1 MHGKTKLLTLIAV
14 FACALCIASLTSAQ
28 NLPAPTPT
36 PKMYAVLLGT
46 GFPRPDADR
55 AGPSTAVIVGEKV
68 FLIDAGRGV
77 TMRLAAANLAPKN
90 IRAVFLTHLHS
101 DHIDG
106 LPDVFH
112 TSWQFG
118 RTTPLE
124 LYGPAGTRSLVD
136 GIMKFYAA
144 DIHIRRDLT
153 EKLPAAGAKINLH
166 TVREG
171 VVYQDDDVLVTAFLV
186 DHAPVEP
193 AFGYRFDLIG
203 RMVTSGKTVG
213 IREGSTLPENHTSQ
227 EQLASDQ
234 HNFVIASIV
243 ISGDTHPNEN
253 LIRYAKNADVLIHEA
268 YLPQIQAPTDTA
280 SDDQPWFTRYHSTA
294 AEAGEDAA
302 RANVKVL
309 VLTHLIPHR
318 TGNADAEFQSEAA
331 KSFHGQIIVG
341 YDLTRIDIP
350 QADKPAPR

>member
-1 MHGKTKLLTLIAV
+1 MKPGIHNPSSFFFVIVVFSLATLAIAQTLLTPP
-14 FACALCIASLTSAQ
+14 S
-28 NLPAPTPT
+28 
-36 PKMYAVLLGT
+36 PKIYAILLGT

-55 AGPSTAVIVGEKV
+55 AGPSTAIIIGEKV
-68 FLIDAGRGV
+68 FLIDTGRGV

-112 TSWQFG
+112 TTWQFG
-118 RTTPLE
+118 RTTPFE
-124 LYGPAGTRSLVD
+124 LYGPTGTQDLVD

-153 EKLPAAGAKINLH
+153 EKLPPEGAKINLH
-166 TVREG
+166 TVKEG
-171 VVYQDDDVLVTAFLV
+171 IVYQDEDVRVTAFLV

-193 AFGYRFDLIG
+193 AFGYRFDQIEKN
-203 RMVTSGKTVG
+203 SN
-213 IREGSTLPENHTSQ
+213 STENTRI
-227 EQLASDQ
+227 
-234 HNFVIASIV
+234 VASIV

-253 LIRYAKNADVLIHEA
+253 LIRCAKNADVLIHEA
-268 YLPQIQAPTDTA
+268 YLPQTKAPTDTA
-280 SDDQPWFTRYHSTA
+280 SDDQPWFRRYHSTA

-318 TGNADAEFQSEAA
+318 TGNADAEFKSEAA
-331 KSFHGQIIVG
+331 KSFHSPIIVG
-341 YDLTRIDIP
+341 HDLMRIDIP
-350 QADKPAPR
+350 QAAKPAPR

>member
-1 MHGKTKLLTLIAV
+1 MRPTPPTILAIAVLTLLGL
-14 FACALCIASLTSAQ
+14 FTTAQ
-28 NLPAPTPT
+28 TPATLRS
-36 PKMYAVLLGT
+36 PKIYAILLGT

-55 AGPSTAVIVGEKV
+55 AGPSTAIIIGDKV

-112 TSWQFG
+112 TTWQFG
-118 RTTPLE
+118 RTTPFE
-124 LYGPAGTRSLVD
+124 LYGPTGTQDLVD

-153 EKLPAAGAKINLH
+153 EKLPPDGAKINLH
-166 TVREG
+166 TVKEG
-171 VVYQDDDVLVTAFLV
+171 IVYQGEDVRVTAFLV

-193 AFGYRFDLIG
+193 AFGYRFDQIEK
-203 RMVTSGKTVG
+203 RSSPT
-213 IREGSTLPENHTSQ
+213 ENPHI
-227 EQLASDQ
+227 
-234 HNFVIASIV
+234 VASIV

-253 LIRYAKNADVLIHEA
+253 LIRFAKNADVLIHEA
-268 YLPQIQAPTDTA
+268 YLSQIKTPTDTA
-280 SDDQPWFTRYHSTA
+280 SDDQPWFTKYHSTA

-302 RANVKVL
+302 HANVKVL

-318 TGNADAEFQSEAA
+318 PGNADAEFQSEAA
-331 KSFHGQIIVG
+331 KSFRGQIIVG
-341 YDLTRIDIP
+341 HDLTRIDIP
-350 QADKPAPR
+350 HSDKPASK

>member
-1 MHGKTKLLTLIAV
+1 MNRGICDPKLLSLLVVMLFLATFAIAQ
-14 FACALCIASLTSAQ
+14 TPQ
-28 NLPAPTPT
+28 PPAP
-36 PKMYAVLLGT
+36 KKIYAILLGT
-46 GFPRPDADR
+46 GYPRPDADR
-55 AGPSTAVIVGEKV
+55 AGPSTAVIIGEKV

-77 TMRLAAANLAPKN
+77 TMRLAAANLEPKN

-112 TSWQFG
+112 TGWQFG
-118 RTTPLE
+118 RTNPFE
-124 LYGPAGTRSLVD
+124 LYGPTGTQDLVD

-153 EKLPAAGAKINLH
+153 EKLPPAGAKINLH
-166 TVREG
+166 TIKEGIVYEDEDVR
-171 VVYQDDDVLVTAFLV
+171 VTAFLV

-193 AFGYRFDLIG
+193 AFGYRFDQ
-203 RMVTSGKTVG
+203 VEKTLN
-213 IREGSTLPENHTSQ
+213 STEN
-227 EQLASDQ
+227 
-234 HNFVIASIV
+234 VRIVASIV

-253 LIRYAKNADVLIHEA
+253 LIRFAKNADVLIHEA
-268 YLPQIQAPTDTA
+268 YLPQIKAPADTA
-280 SDDQPWFTRYHSTA
+280 SDDQPWFTKYHSTA

-331 KSFHGQIIVG
+331 KFFHGQIIVG
-341 YDLTRIDIP
+341 RDLTRIDIP
-350 QADKPAPR
+350 LPDKPAQR

>member
-1 MHGKTKLLTLIAV
+1 MRFSLASLATAAV
-14 FACALCIASLTSAQ
+14 FIVAAFVPTAHQSPS
-28 NLPAPTPT
+28 PTP
-36 PKMYAVLLGT
+36 PKIYAILLGT
-46 GFPRPDADR
+46 GYPRPDADR
-55 AGPSTAVIVGEKV
+55 AGPSTAIIIGEKV

-112 TSWQFG
+112 TTWQFG
-118 RTTPLE
+118 RTTPFE
-124 LYGPAGTRSLVD
+124 LYGPTGTQELVD

-153 EKLPAAGAKINLH
+153 EKLPTEGAKINLH
-166 TVREG
+166 TVKEG
-171 VVYQDDDVLVTAFLV
+171 IVYQDENVRVAAFLV

-193 AFGYRFDLIG
+193 AFGYRFDQIEWA
-203 RMVTSGKTVG
+203 SN
-213 IREGSTLPENHTSQ
+213 STEVPR
-227 EQLASDQ
+227 
-234 HNFVIASIV
+234 VVASIV

-268 YLPQIQAPTDTA
+268 YLPQIKAPTDTA
-280 SDDQPWFTRYHSTA
+280 ADDQQWFTRYHSTA
-294 AEAGEDAA
+294 AEAGQDAA
-302 RANVKVL
+302 RANVKLL

-318 TGNADAEFQSEAA
+318 PGNADAEFQSEAA
-331 KSFHGQIIVG
+331 KSFHGPIIVG
-341 YDLTRIDIP
+341 HDLMRIDIP
-350 QADKPAPR
+350 RADKPAPR

>member
-1 MHGKTKLLTLIAV
+1 MKTACHTRSLLVVAFLLSLATFTIAQ
-14 FACALCIASLTSAQ
+14 T
-28 NLPAPTPT
+28 PAPSAPP
-36 PKMYAVLLGT
+36 PKMYAILLGT

-55 AGPSTAVIVGEKV
+55 AGPSTAIVIGEKV

-112 TSWQFG
+112 TTWQFG
-118 RTTPLE
+118 RSSAFE
-124 LYGPAGTRSLVD
+124 LYGPTGTQDLVD
-136 GIMKFYAA
+136 GMMKFYAA

-153 EKLPAAGAKINLH
+153 EKLPAAGATINLH
-166 TVREG
+166 TVKEG
-171 VVYQDDDVLVTAFLV
+171 VVYQDEDVRVTAFLV

-193 AFGYRFDLIG
+193 AFGYRFDQIEKN
-203 RMVTSGKTVG
+203 MN
-213 IREGSTLPENHTSQ
+213 PEKSAAAAENPRIT
-227 EQLASDQ
+227 
-234 HNFVIASIV
+234 ASIV
-243 ISGDTHPNEN
+243 ISGDTHPTEN

-268 YLPQIQAPTDTA
+268 YLPQINKPTDTA

-294 AEAGEDAA
+294 AEAGDDAA
-302 RANVKVL
+302 RSNVKLL

-318 TGNADAEFQSEAA
+318 PGNADAEFQSEAA
-331 KSFHGQIIVG
+331 KSFHGPIIVG
-341 YDLTRIDIP
+341 HDLMRIDIP
-350 QADKPAPR
+350 ISGNTAPK

>member
-1 MHGKTKLLTLIAV
+1 MKRVIRDPKTLLFLIV
-14 FACALCIASLTSAQ
+14 VLFFSSFVIAQ
-28 NLPAPTPT
+28 NPPASET
-36 PKMYAVLLGT
+36 PKIYAILLGT
-46 GFPRPDADR
+46 GYPRPDADR
-55 AGPSTAVIVGEKV
+55 AGPSTAIIIGEMV
-68 FLIDAGRGV
+68 FLMDAGRGV

-101 DHIDG
+101 DHVDG

-118 RTTPLE
+118 RTTPFE
-124 LYGPAGTRSLVD
+124 LYGPTGTQDLVD
-136 GIMKFYAA
+136 GIMKFYSA

-166 TVREG
+166 TIKEGIVYEDEDVR
-171 VVYQDDDVLVTAFLV
+171 VTAFLV

-193 AFGYRFDLIG
+193 AFGYRFDQIKKN
-203 RMVTSGKTVG
+203 SN
-213 IREGSTLPENHTSQ
+213 STENPRI
-227 EQLASDQ
+227 
-234 HNFVIASIV
+234 IASIV

-268 YLPQIQAPTDTA
+268 YLPQIKSPTDTA

-309 VLTHLIPHR
+309 VLTHLISHR
-318 TGNADAEFQSEAA
+318 AGNADAEFQSEAA
-331 KSFHGQIIVG
+331 KSFRGQIIVG
-341 YDLTRIDIP
+341 HDLTRIDIP
-350 QADKPAPR
+350 SSDKPVQR

>member
-1 MHGKTKLLTLIAV
+1 MKRNTFHRRSLLSLIVMLFLAT
-14 FACALCIASLTSAQ
+14 FSIAQ
-28 NLPAPTPT
+28 NLTSPTP
-36 PKMYAVLLGT
+36 PKIYAILLGT

-55 AGPSTAVIVGEKV
+55 AGPSTAIIIGEKA

-112 TSWQFG
+112 TTWQFG
-118 RTTPLE
+118 RTIPFE
-124 LYGPAGTRSLVD
+124 LYGPTGTQDLVD

-153 EKLPAAGAKINLH
+153 EKLPAEGAKINLH
-166 TVREG
+166 TVKEG
-171 VVYQDDDVLVTAFLV
+171 IVYQDEDVRVTAFLV

-193 AFGYRFDLIG
+193 AFGYRFDQIEK
-203 RMVTSGKTVG
+203 SFD
-213 IREGSTLPENHTSQ
+213 STEVPR
-227 EQLASDQ
+227 
-234 HNFVIASIV
+234 VVASIV

-253 LIRYAKNADVLIHEA
+253 LICYAKNADVLIHEA
-268 YLPQIQAPTDTA
+268 YLPQIKAPTDTA
-280 SDDQPWFTRYHSTA
+280 SDDQPWFTRCHSTA
-294 AEAGEDAA
+294 AEAGEDGA

-331 KSFHGQIIVG
+331 KSFHGRIIVG
-341 YDLTRIDIP
+341 HDLTRIDIP
-350 QADKPAPR
+350 TGGKPSPK

>member
-1 MHGKTKLLTLIAV
+1 LRYYLAGSENANMKTISHPRSLLFSVAMLFLATFAIAQ
-14 FACALCIASLTSAQ
+14 S
-28 NLPAPTPT
+28 PPTPT
-36 PKMYAVLLGT
+36 PQKIYAVLLGT
-46 GFPRPDADR
+46 GYPRPDADR
-55 AGPSTAVIVGEKV
+55 AGPSTAIVIGEKV

-77 TMRLAAANLAPKN
+77 TMRLAAANLPPKK

-106 LPDVFH
+106 LPDIFH
-112 TSWQFG
+112 TTWQFG
-118 RTTPLE
+118 RTTPFE
-124 LYGPAGTRSLVD
+124 LYGPTGTKNLVD
-136 GIMKFYAA
+136 GIMKFYSA

-171 VVYQDDDVLVTAFLV
+171 IIYEDEDVRVTAFLV

-193 AFGYRFDLIG
+193 ALGYRFEQIEKTAG
-203 RMVTSGKTVG
+203 SGPRATGGDRPRIV
-213 IREGSTLPENHTSQ
+213 
-227 EQLASDQ
+227 
-234 HNFVIASIV
+234 ASII

-268 YLPQIQAPTDTA
+268 YLPQIKAPNDTA

-341 YDLTRIDIP
+341 HDLMRIDIP
-350 QADKPAPR
+350 

>member
-1 MHGKTKLLTLIAV
+1 MRP
-14 FACALCIASLTSAQ
+14 
-28 NLPAPTPT
+28 NLPTIIVSAILTFTALITTAQAPPTPPS
-36 PKMYAVLLGT
+36 PKIYAILLGT

-55 AGPSTAVIVGEKV
+55 AGPSTAVIIGEKV

-112 TSWQFG
+112 TTWQFG
-118 RTTPLE
+118 RTTPFE
-124 LYGPAGTRSLVD
+124 LYGPTGTQDLVD

-153 EKLPAAGAKINLH
+153 EKLPAEGAKINLH
-166 TVREG
+166 TVKEG
-171 VVYQDDDVLVTAFLV
+171 IVYQDEDVRVTAFLV

-193 AFGYRFDLIG
+193 AFGYRFDQFQKNLN
-203 RMVTSGKTVG
+203 SGKIVG
-213 IREGSTLPENHTSQ
+213 IREGSVVPGSNTSKKT
-227 EQLASDQ
+227 ATDDG
-234 HNFVIASIV
+234 NNNVVIASIV

-253 LIRYAKNADVLIHEA
+253 LIRHAKNADVLIHEA
-268 YLPQIQAPTDTA
+268 YLPQIKVPNDTA
-280 SDDQPWFTRYHSTA
+280 SDDQQWFTRYHSTA
-294 AEAGEDAA
+294 AEAGKDAA
-302 RANVKVL
+302 RANVKLL

-318 TGNADAEFQSEAA
+318 PGNADSEFQSEAA
-331 KSFHGQIIVG
+331 KSFHGPIIVG
-341 YDLTRIDIP
+341 HDLMRIDIP
-350 QADKPAPR
+350 RADKPAPR

>member
-1 MHGKTKLLTLIAV
+1 MELRYYLACSEGANMKRVNCHPISLMFLMLVVSLATFG
-14 FACALCIASLTSAQ
+14 FAQT
-28 NLPAPTPT
+28 PPTPLS
-36 PKMYAVLLGT
+36 PKIYAILLGT

-55 AGPSTAVIVGEKV
+55 AGPCIAIIIGEKV

-112 TSWQFG
+112 TTWQFG
-118 RTTPLE
+118 RTTSFE
-124 LYGPAGTRSLVD
+124 LYGPTGTRDLVD

-153 EKLPAAGAKINLH
+153 EKLPPEGAKINLH
-166 TVREG
+166 IIKEG
-171 VVYQDDDVLVTAFLV
+171 VVYQDEDVRVTAFLV

-193 AFGYRFDLIG
+193 AFGYRFDQIERNPGESIL
-203 RMVTSGKTVG
+203 TSLERSHIV
-213 IREGSTLPENHTSQ
+213 
-227 EQLASDQ
+227 
-234 HNFVIASIV
+234 ASIV

-268 YLPQIQAPTDTA
+268 YLPQIKAPTDTA
-280 SDDQPWFTRYHSTA
+280 SDDQQWFTRYHSTA
-294 AEAGEDAA
+294 TEAGQDAA
-302 RANVKVL
+302 RANVKLL

-318 TGNADAEFQSEAA
+318 PGNADAEFQSEAA
-331 KSFHGQIIVG
+331 KSFHGPIIVG
-341 YDLTRIDIP
+341 HDLTRVDVP
-350 QADKPAPR
+350 TGDKSSPK

>member
-1 MHGKTKLLTLIAV
+1 LRYHLACSKGANMNRIICYPKSRLIGMALLSLSAFGIAQ
-14 FACALCIASLTSAQ
+14 TPPT
-28 NLPAPTPT
+28 PAPNQI
-36 PKMYAVLLGT
+36 YAVLLGT
-46 GFPRPDADR
+46 GYPRPDADR
-55 AGPSTAVIVGEKV
+55 AGPSTAIVIGEKV

-112 TSWQFG
+112 TTWQLG
-118 RTTPLE
+118 RTTPFE
-124 LYGPAGTRSLVD
+124 LFGPKGAQNLAD

-166 TVREG
+166 TVKEG
-171 VVYQDDDVLVTAFLV
+171 VVYQDEDVRVTAFLV

-193 AFGYRFDLIG
+193 AFGYRFDQIERKPGESIL
-203 RMVTSGKTVG
+203 VTMERS
-213 IREGSTLPENHTSQ
+213 R
-227 EQLASDQ
+227 
-234 HNFVIASIV
+234 VIASIV

-253 LIRYAKNADVLIHEA
+253 LIRYAKDADVLIHEA
-268 YLPQIQAPTDTA
+268 YLPQIKAPTDTA
-280 SDDQPWFTRYHSTA
+280 SDSDAWFTRYHSTA
-294 AEAGEDAA
+294 AEAGDDAA
-302 RANVKVL
+302 RANVKLL

-318 TGNADAEFQSEAA
+318 PGNADAEFQSEAA
-331 KSFHGQIIVG
+331 KFFHGQIIAG
-341 YDLTRIDIP
+341 HDLMRIDIP
-350 QADKPAPR
+350 SGEKRER

>member
-1 MHGKTKLLTLIAV
+1 MTTACYIRSLLLAAFLLSLATFKIAQ
-14 FACALCIASLTSAQ
+14 A
-28 NLPAPTPT
+28 PAPSAP
-36 PKMYAVLLGT
+36 PRMYAILLGT
-46 GFPRPDADR
+46 GYPRPDADR
-55 AGPSTAVIVGEKV
+55 AGPSTAIVIDEKV

-112 TSWQFG
+112 TTWQFG
-118 RTTPLE
+118 RSTPFE
-124 LYGPAGTRSLVD
+124 LYGPTGTHDLVD
-136 GIMKFYAA
+136 GMMKFYAA

-153 EKLPAAGAKINLH
+153 EKLPAAGATINLH
-166 TVREG
+166 TVKVG
-171 VVYQDDDVLVTAFLV
+171 VVYQDEDVRVTAFLV

-193 AFGYRFDLIG
+193 AFGYRFDQIEKIAG
-203 RMVTSGKTVG
+203 AEKSAAAG
-213 IREGSTLPENHTSQ
+213 ENPRIT
-227 EQLASDQ
+227 
-234 HNFVIASIV
+234 ASIV

-268 YLPQIQAPTDTA
+268 YLPQINKPTDTA

-294 AEAGEDAA
+294 AEAGDDAA
-302 RANVKVL
+302 RANVKLL

-318 TGNADAEFQSEAA
+318 PGNADAEFQSEAA
-331 KSFHGQIIVG
+331 KSFHGPIIVG
-341 YDLTRIDIP
+341 HDLMRIDIP
-350 QADKPAPR
+350 DGTKHTPR

>member
-1 MHGKTKLLTLIAV
+1 MRPNLPTIIITAVLALAALIA
-14 FACALCIASLTSAQ
+14 TAQ
-28 NLPAPTPT
+28 TLPTPT
-36 PKMYAVLLGT
+36 PPKIYAILLGT
-46 GFPRPDADR
+46 GYPRPDADR
-55 AGPSTAVIVGEKV
+55 AGPSTAIVIGEKV
-68 FLIDAGRGV
+68 FLVDAGRGV

-112 TSWQFG
+112 TTWQFG
-118 RTTPLE
+118 RTNAFE
-124 LYGPAGTRSLVD
+124 LYGPTGTQNLVD

-171 VVYQDDDVLVTAFLV
+171 VIYEDEDVRVTAFLV

-193 AFGYRFDLIG
+193 AFGYRFDQIEKTNVAGNRAENLSTV
-203 RMVTSGKTVG
+203 RVT
-213 IREGSTLPENHTSQ
+213 
-227 EQLASDQ
+227 
-234 HNFVIASIV
+234 ASIV

-268 YLPQIQAPTDTA
+268 YLPQTATPGDTA

-302 RANVKVL
+302 RANVKLL

-331 KSFHGQIIVG
+331 KSFRGTIIVG
-341 YDLTRIDIP
+341 HDLARIDIP
-350 QADKPAPR
+350 VSTDPNSR

>member
-1 MHGKTKLLTLIAV
+1 MRP
-14 FACALCIASLTSAQ
+14 
-28 NLPAPTPT
+28 NLPTILIRATLAISALITTAQTPPAPAP
-36 PKMYAVLLGT
+36 PKIYAILLGT
-46 GFPRPDADR
+46 GFPRPDAER
-55 AGPSTAVIVGEKV
+55 AGPSTAIVIGEKV
-68 FLIDAGRGV
+68 FLIDVGRGV

-112 TSWQFG
+112 TTWQFG
-118 RTTPLE
+118 RTTPFE
-124 LYGPAGTRSLVD
+124 LYGPRGTQDLVN
-136 GIMKFYAA
+136 GMMKFYAA

-171 VVYQDDDVLVTAFLV
+171 IVYEDENVQVTAFLE

-193 AFGYRFDLIG
+193 AFGYRFDRIERNIVIG
-203 RMVTSGKTVG
+203 NRVEVM
-213 IREGSTLPENHTSQ
+213 STPL
-227 EQLASDQ
+227 
-234 HNFVIASIV
+234 VMASIV

-268 YLPQIQAPTDTA
+268 YLPQIKAPTDTA

-302 RANVKVL
+302 HANVKVL

-318 TGNADAEFQSEAA
+318 PGNADAEFQSEAA

-341 YDLTRIDIP
+341 HDLMRIDIP
-350 QADKPAPR
+350 PVDKPVQR